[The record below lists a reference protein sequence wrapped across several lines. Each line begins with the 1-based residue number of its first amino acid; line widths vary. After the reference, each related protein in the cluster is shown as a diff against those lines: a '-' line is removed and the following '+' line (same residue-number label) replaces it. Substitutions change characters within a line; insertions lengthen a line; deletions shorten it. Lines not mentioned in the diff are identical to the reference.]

1 MENENK
7 LSSLSIQD
15 LVAFEKAISAVC
27 RKYENIALMNN
38 PTRDKTIVD
47 KASNSLAYF
56 NDKRD
61 RILNEMEFRINNL
74 FL

>member
-61 RILNEMEFRINNL
+61 RILYEMEFRINNL

>member
-27 RKYENIALMNN
+27 RNYENIALMNN
-38 PTRDKTIVD
+38 PTRDKAIVD
-47 KASNSLAYF
+47 KASNSLTYY
-56 NDKRD
+56 NDKRS
-61 RILNEMEFRINNL
+61 RILYEMEFRINNL

>member
-61 RILNEMEFRINNL
+61 CILNEMEFRINNL